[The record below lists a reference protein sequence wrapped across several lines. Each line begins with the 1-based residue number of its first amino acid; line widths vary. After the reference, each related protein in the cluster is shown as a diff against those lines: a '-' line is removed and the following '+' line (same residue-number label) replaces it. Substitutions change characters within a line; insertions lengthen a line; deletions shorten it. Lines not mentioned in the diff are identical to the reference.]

1 MSSPAVILVMGV
13 SGSGKTTVGK
23 LLAEQL
29 GWQFRD
35 ADDFHSAANKEK
47 MHAAVPLTD
56 EDRSPWLETLAQ
68 NIAGWIRTGEN
79 TVLACSALKQS
90 YRATLTKDNKNI
102 LVVYL
107 RADYESIAARLAHRA
122 NHFMNKD
129 LLKSQFATLEE
140 PMTTPSDTDS
150 GAAAKGP
157 EGQQIG
163 QDDLPVLVVDATK
176 SPEEIT
182 QEVLQQSRFRTKKV
196 DTQNSEI
203 ELPNADLTD
212 P

>member
-1 MSSPAVILVMGV
+1 VILVMGV

-35 ADDFHSAANKEK
+35 ADDFHCAANKEK
-47 MHAAVPLTD
+47 MHAGEPLND
-56 EDRSPWLETLAQ
+56 EDRQPWLETLAQ
-68 NIAGWIRTGEN
+68 NIAGWIRAGEH
-79 TVLACSALKQS
+79 TVLACSALKKS
-90 YRATLTKDNKNI
+90 YRATLTMDNKEI

-107 RADYESIAARLAHRA
+107 RADYEVIAARLAQRE

-129 LLKSQFATLEE
+129 LLKSQFSSLEE
-140 PMTTPSDTDS
+140 PVAVSDYPDS
-150 GAAAKGP
+150 DRAARALKL
-157 EGQQIG
+157 QQLG

-182 QEVLQQSRFRTKKV
+182 QEVLLQSRFRTNRV
-196 DTQNSEI
+196 GTQNCEI
-203 ELPNADLTD
+203 EFPRGDLTD